1 VARRDVCWLLIS
13 AIALIASVMG
23 HALQLQIE
31 SMHLLGGAR
40 AMYSHSLQS
49 PFAYIAFGL
58 LLVSAVFIARGV
70 IESVRDELD
79 GADWLLP
86 ALDAVR
92 SISPSRLVTIV
103 VGLQLTWLT
112 LGELSEQALSSYDG
126 FGMGAI
132 FGPGHVSAPF
142 VHIAVG
148 AVLALALRAFA
159 RAACDRVA
167 AIARFVLVVV
177 ERLSQP
183 APVNC
188 APALR
193 VLTLRAE
200 TPSPPLLARHIAS
213 RPPPVRLALVA

>member
-1 VARRDVCWLLIS
+1 MARRDVCWLLIG
-13 AIALIASVMG
+13 AIALIASLMG

-31 SMHLLGGAR
+31 SAHLFGGVR

-58 LLVSAVFIARGV
+58 LLLSALFIARGV

-92 SISPSRLVTIV
+92 SISPGRLITIV
-103 VGLQLTWLT
+103 VGLQLISLT
-112 LGELSEQALSSYDG
+112 VGELSEQALSSYDG
-126 FGMGAI
+126 FGLAAI

-148 AVLALALRAFA
+148 AILALALRAFA
-159 RAACDRVA
+159 RAACERVA

-183 APVNC
+183 AHVKC

-200 TPSPPLLARHIAS
+200 TPLPPLLARHIAS
-213 RPPPVRLALVA
+213 RPPPAGLALVA